1 MKPTW
6 KLASITIFLSCVGC
20 GGSPTPSPSPSTG
33 GTARFPSYNTRPL
46 AADTTGMG
54 ATAIDLARRIKLG
67 WNAGNTLE
75 ATGGETNWGNPMITD
90 ELMRLV
96 KRSGFQA
103 VRLPTSWHQ
112 YADPST
118 ARIDPNW
125 LNRVKQVVKYCI
137 DNDLYVIVNI
147 HWDGG
152 WLENNVTPEKQDENN
167 ARQKAYWEQIAT
179 HLRDFDEHLL
189 FASANEPNADTS
201 TKMDVLLSYHQ
212 TFIEAVRS
220 TGGRNAYRIL
230 VVQGPNTD
238 IETTQRLMT
247 RMPTDKLPAR
257 LMAEL
262 HYYTPWNFTGMTED
276 QSWGNQFYYWGGGF
290 HSTTDTA
297 HNPTWGEEETVDRLF
312 GRVKRQFVDQGIPVV
327 LGEFG
332 AMRRD
337 NLTGDAL
344 RLHLA
349 SRAYYFRYVTRQA
362 NANGL
367 LPFYWDTGDLLDRRT
382 NTVLD
387 QRSLDALIQG
397 ATE

>member
-1 MKPTW
+1 
-6 KLASITIFLSCVGC
+6 
-20 GGSPTPSPSPSTG
+20 
-33 GTARFPSYNTRPL
+33 
-46 AADTTGMG
+46 MG
-54 ATAIDLARRIKLG
+54 ATAIELARRIKLG

-112 YADPST
+112 HADPST

-125 LNRVKQVVKYCI
+125 LNRVRQVVQYCV

-262 HYYTPWNFTGMTED
+262 HYYTPWNFTGLTED
-276 QSWGNQFYYWGGGF
+276 QSWGNQFYYWGRGF

-297 HNPTWGEEETVDRLF
+297 HNPTWGEEETVDQLF
-312 GRVKRQFVDQGIPVV
+312 GVAKRQFVDQGIPVV

-349 SRAYYFRYVTRQA
+349 SRAYYLRYVTRRA
-362 NANGL
+362 NANAL
-367 LPFYWDTGDLLDRRT
+367 LPFYWDTGGLLDRRT

-387 QRSLDALIQG
+387 QQSLDALIQG